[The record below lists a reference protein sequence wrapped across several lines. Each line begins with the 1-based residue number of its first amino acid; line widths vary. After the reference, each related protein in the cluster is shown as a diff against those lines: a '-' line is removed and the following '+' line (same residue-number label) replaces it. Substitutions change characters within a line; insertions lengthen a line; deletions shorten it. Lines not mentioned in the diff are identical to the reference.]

1 MEDIYCG
8 EITAFTITVK
18 WLHAPKAYIQGILT
32 GYNLYYQKST
42 AIFNITNISPHRD
55 SISVIGLEPFT
66 EYHFQ
71 LAATTS
77 VGEGNR
83 SLIPC
88 KTNMLGSFSY
98 ICFYKNMWVHLFSRK
113 SVLCGVL
120 WSLFQ
125 LICSLPPVLA
135 VQWIQLFFCYILVH
149 FYTTTSVIQAINLFK
164 INFAY
169 KQET

>member
-1 MEDIYCG
+1 MEDVYCD

-18 WLHAPKAYIQGILT
+18 WLHAPKSYIQGILT

-42 AIFNITNISPHRD
+42 TIFNITNISPHRD

-66 EYHFQ
+66 GYHFQ

-83 SLIPC
+83 SLIPR
-88 KTNMLGSFSY
+88 KTNMLGSFDY
-98 ICFYKNMWVHLFSRK
+98 ICLYKSRWMHLFSRK
-113 SVLCGVL
+113 SVLSGVL

-125 LICSLPPVLA
+125 LICSLPPV
-135 VQWIQLFFCYILVH
+135 FSVH
-149 FYTTTSVIQAINLFK
+149 
-164 INFAY
+164 
-169 KQET
+169 